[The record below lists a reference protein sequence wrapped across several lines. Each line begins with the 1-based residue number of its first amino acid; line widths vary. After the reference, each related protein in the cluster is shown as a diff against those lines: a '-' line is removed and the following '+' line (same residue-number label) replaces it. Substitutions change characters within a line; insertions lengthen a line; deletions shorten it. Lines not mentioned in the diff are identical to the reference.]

1 MIDQYR
7 TQRFSRLDLYLIL
20 SGIAAPVIL
29 LLAVLIGAWLQ
40 PEYSHISQPI
50 SVLGAHG
57 TPFRAILSY
66 GGLMPAG
73 ILTFTFSI
81 AMFRRFKKSPAFYI
95 SSGLVAI
102 AGITRCFAG
111 IFPCDPGCLPII
123 TITGRLHAL
132 FGFISL
138 FTGSLAPIVMAV
150 GLRDYSSKTFFYLS
164 LILGFASLILF
175 SILASQSLM
184 QYFGGI
190 QRLLLIS
197 TYTWII
203 VVGVNIN

>member
-1 MIDQYR
+1 MIDQNL

-20 SGIAAPVIL
+20 SGIAAPFIL
-29 LLAVLIGAWLQ
+29 LFAVLIGGWLQ

-66 GGLMPAG
+66 GGLIPAG
-73 ILTFTFSI
+73 ILTLTFSI
-81 AMFRRFKKSPAFYI
+81 AMFRRFKKSTALYI
-95 SSGLVAI
+95 SSGLVTI
-102 AGITRCFAG
+102 AGIARCFAG

-138 FTGSLAPIVMAV
+138 FAGSLAPLVMAI
-150 GLRDYSSKTFFYLS
+150 GLRCHYSKAFFYLP
-164 LILGFASLILF
+164 LILGFVSLILF

-203 VVGVNIN
+203 VVAVNIR